1 MSGRR
6 SATFADLLQQKVW
19 TDYGEFVAE
28 APGLYAAEV
37 EEHVTAERELG
48 QQLRSHP
55 DFARLERYRVDERL
69 GEAEGLLS
77 GGQVVGVDGT
87 VAKYRLLSG
96 LRCQIG
102 VVAASYAGDSIRHSF
117 FISEASLREEP
128 EDAIARIAGRQTK
141 DDTLS
146 EMAIRGLM
154 LYRERE
160 AGLSP
165 DFAGRFI
172 MLHGPLLP
180 FELMSGLGRLR
191 ALGVT
196 LDLLRSIVRERRFFS
211 VISSTAYQDYLTFG
225 RAIDPGEYLTAS
237 AYTLGRHLR
246 SDSGFLEYKDKWRDD
261 ERTVV
266 EQFLG
271 DYADR
276 IMIGVIRVGDRPYVF
291 HAHRDHFHTAAALI
305 ARDAMFQREK
315 GFPLLIDYADS
326 LCSEYFSSGEFRRL
340 VEWELA
346 KRGALIAEAP
356 ERDLRLK

>member
-1 MSGRR
+1 MSGKRP
-6 SATFADLLQQKVW
+6 ATFADLLNQKTW

-37 EEHVTAERELG
+37 EEHVTTERELVS
-48 QQLRSHP
+48 QLRNHP
-55 DFARLERYRVDERL
+55 DFARLERFRVDEGL
-69 GEAEGLLS
+69 AEAERLLS
-77 GGQVVGVDGT
+77 EGQVVGVDGT

-96 LRCQIG
+96 VRCQIG
-102 VVAASYAGDSIRHSF
+102 VVAVSYAGDSIKHSF
-117 FISEASLREEP
+117 FISEASLRDEP
-128 EDAIARIAGRQTK
+128 QDAIARIAGRQTK

-165 DFAGRFI
+165 SFEGRFV
-172 MLHGPLLP
+172 MMHGPLLP

-196 LDLLRSIVRERRFFS
+196 LDLLRNIVRQRRFFS

-225 RAIDPGEYLTAS
+225 RAIEPGEYLTAS

-246 SDSGFLEYKDKWRDD
+246 NDSGFLEHKDKWRED
-261 ERTVV
+261 ERNVV

-291 HAHRDHFHTAAALI
+291 HAHKEHFHTAAALI
-305 ARDAMFQREK
+305 ARDSMFQREK
-315 GFPLLIDYADS
+315 GFPMLIDYADC

-356 ERDLRLK
+356 ERDLRMK